1 MKFFSL
7 IITLSFFLLTLGVAR
22 AAPLQ
27 EQVEKETAKREQM
40 LAPLQEAFAMSK
52 KLVSDGQSAQ
62 GCELLE
68 KAYAALPE
76 TLRETPLA
84 LDVKKTLAK
93 LQVVL
98 AEAAAEKNHWP
109 EARRRALASLQYDPQ
124 SEVAL
129 TQLQQADEVLRR
141 GTAGGEEVNP
151 ALTTTFFD
159 RLSSVRTG
167 LEEAKAL
174 RETGQLQKAEER
186 YEDVLQAD
194 PFNQVA
200 TEGIKK
206 IYQERGLVAEKA
218 RDLSNLE
225 RRREVREAWNNIY
238 PKNSSAAGGIVVSG
252 ALTASPSYA
261 LEQKMQ
267 KTVIPQVDFSGADL
281 ETIRRALISLSRTYD
296 SDAGKGG
303 VNFVVSTDVANPQ
316 PVTLKLRQTT
326 LAEVVRY
333 IAQIAGVKAR
343 ITDIGVTFGPLV
355 EKRPELNSQNFTV
368 SPSFFKGADDKEQGV
383 TGGALRG
390 AAPAGGAGA
399 TDVLAG
405 QNEQKKLMALGV
417 QFPAGAYA
425 VYNQKTSQ
433 LKVVNNQE
441 MLDMIGQLISAAE
454 EQTLLIQ
461 VGVRLVEINQLD
473 LDSITMN
480 STLGGLP
487 ILSPVPVGLSTIT
500 GSGTTTKTNG
510 SGVGG
515 GTPAASTQRGVNA
528 QLNQIQGVGLLPNNT
543 LQSFLQQGVL
553 AGTNQTTS
561 YALNTM
567 DLGGTILNG
576 MQFRTMITA
585 VSQKNSANV
594 LANPSIIL
602 KRGQKGVIEVT
613 QEFKYVKEYSDPQSS
628 IRTINTGG
636 TGGATNSVN
645 VSANQSVPGPET
657 VIGSFPSQISDA
669 VPIGVKMGVKPDVTG
684 DNSRVLLELEPSFVD
699 FEGFINY
706 GTQINSAYTLSY
718 FNTAVTIMT
727 NTINQPVF
735 IRRDLTLPAVE
746 VSDGYTLLLGGL
758 LREDIQ
764 KIDEK
769 VPIIG
774 DIPIFGRAFQGK
786 TEQAIKKN
794 TLIFVTPRILDVSGQ
809 PLNPTAGSPTTTT
822 ASTSGPP

>member
-1 MKFFSL
+1 MNFFSL
-7 IITLSFFLLTLGVAR
+7 IITLNCFLLTLGVTR

-52 KLVSDGQSAQ
+52 RLVSDGQSAQ

-76 TLRETPLA
+76 TLRGTPLA

-124 SEVAL
+124 GEKAL

-159 RLSSVRTG
+159 RLSTVRTG

-174 RETGQLQKAEER
+174 RETGQLQQAEER

-238 PKNSSAAGGIVVSG
+238 PKNSSAAGGIVVSS

-296 SDAGKGG
+296 SDAAKGG

-368 SPSFFKGADDKEQGV
+368 SPSFFKGVDDKEQGV

-399 TDVLAG
+399 TDALAG

-461 VGVRLVEINQLD
+461 VGVR
-473 LDSITMN
+473 
-480 STLGGLP
+480 
-487 ILSPVPVGLSTIT
+487 
-500 GSGTTTKTNG
+500 
-510 SGVGG
+510 
-515 GTPAASTQRGVNA
+515 
-528 QLNQIQGVGLLPNNT
+528 
-543 LQSFLQQGVL
+543 
-553 AGTNQTTS
+553 
-561 YALNTM
+561 
-567 DLGGTILNG
+567 
-576 MQFRTMITA
+576 
-585 VSQKNSANV
+585 
-594 LANPSIIL
+594 
-602 KRGQKGVIEVT
+602 
-613 QEFKYVKEYSDPQSS
+613 
-628 IRTINTGG
+628 
-636 TGGATNSVN
+636 
-645 VSANQSVPGPET
+645 
-657 VIGSFPSQISDA
+657 
-669 VPIGVKMGVKPDVTG
+669 
-684 DNSRVLLELEPSFVD
+684 
-699 FEGFINY
+699 
-706 GTQINSAYTLSY
+706 
-718 FNTAVTIMT
+718 
-727 NTINQPVF
+727 
-735 IRRDLTLPAVE
+735 
-746 VSDGYTLLLGGL
+746 
-758 LREDIQ
+758 
-764 KIDEK
+764 
-769 VPIIG
+769 
-774 DIPIFGRAFQGK
+774 
-786 TEQAIKKN
+786 
-794 TLIFVTPRILDVSGQ
+794 
-809 PLNPTAGSPTTTT
+809 
-822 ASTSGPP
+822 

>member
-7 IITLSFFLLTLGVAR
+7 IITLNCFLLTLGVTR

-52 KLVSDGQSAQ
+52 RLVSDGQSAQ

-76 TLRETPLA
+76 TLRGTPLA

-124 SEVAL
+124 SEKAL

-167 LEEAKAL
+167 LEEAQAL

-206 IYQERGLVAEKA
+206 IYEERGLVAEKA

-238 PKNSSAAGGIVVSG
+238 PKSSSAAGGIVVSG

-296 SDAGKGG
+296 SDAVKGG
-303 VNFVVSTDVANPQ
+303 VNFVVSTDVSNPQ

-383 TGGALRG
+383 AGGTLRG
-390 AAPAGGAGA
+390 AAPAGGVGA

-473 LDSITMN
+473 LDSITAN
-480 STLGGLP
+480 STFGGNGPNL
-487 ILSPVPVGLSTIT
+487 LSAVPAGLNPASD
-500 GSGTTTKTNG
+500 GS
-510 SGVGG
+510 
-515 GTPAASTQRGVNA
+515 TPAASQQRGVNG
-528 QLNQIQGVGLLPNNT
+528 QFNQIQGVGLLPNNT
-543 LQSFLQQGVL
+543 LQSFLQNGVL

-567 DLGGTILNG
+567 DFGGTIFDSITFSTL
-576 MQFRTMITA
+576 ITA
-585 VSQKNSANV
+585 ISQKNSANV

-602 KRGQKGVIEVT
+602 KRGQKGVIEVA

-628 IRTINTGG
+628 IRTIIPPG
-636 TGGATNSVN
+636 GGALATGI
-645 VSANQSVPGPET
+645 PGPET
-657 VIGSFPSQISDA
+657 VIGSFPSQISEP

-706 GTQINSAYTLSY
+706 GTPIFSAFAAAYYSAEVL
-718 FNTAVTIMT
+718 ILT
-727 NTINQPVF
+727 NNIRQPVF
-735 IRRDLTLPAVE
+735 IRRDLALPAVE

-769 VPIIG
+769 VPILG
-774 DIPIFGRAFQGK
+774 DIPIFGRGFQGK

>member
-1 MKFFSL
+1 MKTFLLIFSL
-7 IITLSFFLLTLGVAR
+7 CLGVCESSLVR
-22 AAPLQ
+22 ASTVQ
-27 EQVEKETAKREQM
+27 EQIEAETGKREQM
-40 LAPLQEAFAMSK
+40 LQPLKEAYG
-52 KLVSDGQSAQ
+52 VSRKMVADGKNSEA
-62 GCELLE
+62 CELLE
-68 KAYAALPE
+68 KAYEALPDV
-76 TLRETPLA
+76 LRGSSLA
-84 LDVKKTLAK
+84 LEVNRTLSK
-93 LQVVL
+93 LQASL
-98 AEAAAEKNHWP
+98 AEAAAQQNHWP
-109 EARRRALASLQYDPQ
+109 EARRRALASLQHDPKN
-124 SEVAL
+124 ELAL
-129 TQLQQADEVLRR
+129 LQLQKSDEVLRR
-141 GTAGGEEVNP
+141 GASGTESVNP
-151 ALTTTFFD
+151 ALTTKFFD
-159 RLSSVRTG
+159 RLTAVRSG
-167 LEEAKAL
+167 LEEAQAL
-174 RETGQLQKAEER
+174 RETGQLAKAEER
-186 YEDVLQAD
+186 YEDVLEAD

-200 TEGIKK
+200 TEGIQK
-206 IYQERGLVAEKA
+206 IYEERALVAEKA

-238 PKNSSAAGGIVVSG
+238 PKSGTIVGGIEITG
-252 ALTASPSYA
+252 AMTASPAYA
-261 LEQKMQ
+261 LEKKLQ

-296 SDAGKGG
+296 PEAAKGG
-303 VNFVVSTDVANPQ
+303 VNFVVSTDVVNPQ
-316 PVTLKLRQTT
+316 PVTLRLRQTS

-333 IAQIAGVKAR
+333 ISQIAGVKAR

-355 EKRPELNSQNFTV
+355 EKSPELNSQNFTV
-368 SPSFFKGADDKEQGV
+368 SPSFFKGADGKDDAGTAEP
-383 TGGALRG
+383 RG
-390 AAPAGGAGA
+390 AAGGSVA
-399 TDVLAG
+399 TGSDG
-405 QNEQKKLMALGV
+405 GGKNEQKKLEDLGV
-417 QFPAGAYA
+417 VFPTGAYA

-441 MLDMIGQLISAAE
+441 MLDLIGQLISAAE

-461 VGVRLVEINQLD
+461 VGVRLVEINQSD
-473 LDSITMN
+473 LDTITVN
-480 STLGGLP
+480 STLGGSGINL
-487 ILSPVPVGLSTIT
+487 LSPVPAGLNST
-500 GSGTTTKTNG
+500 SGG
-510 SGVGG
+510 D
-515 GTPAASTQRGVNA
+515 TPAASTQRGVNA

-543 LQSFLQQGVL
+543 LQSFLQTGVL
-553 AGTNQTTS
+553 AGTNQTSS

-567 DLGGTILNG
+567 ELGGTILNG
-576 MQFRTMITA
+576 MQLRTLIQA

-628 IRTINTGG
+628 IRTINSTS
-636 TGGATNSVN
+636 TNQAT
-645 VSANQSVPGPET
+645 ANNNLQGVPGPET
-657 VIGSFPSQISDA
+657 VIGSFPSQISDP

-706 GTQINSAYTLSY
+706 GTPINSAYTLAY
-718 FNTAVTIMT
+718 YNQTVTIMT
-727 NTINQPVF
+727 NNVQQPVF

-774 DIPIFGRAFQGK
+774 DIPVFGRAFQGK

-809 PLNPTAGSPTTTT
+809 PLNPTAGSPTT
-822 ASTSGPP
+822 ASASGPP

>member
-1 MKFFSL
+1 MKTLLVILLLCLEVSG
-7 IITLSFFLLTLGVAR
+7 ITVLR
-22 AAPLQ
+22 ANTLQ
-27 EQVEKETAKREQM
+27 EQIEIETGKREQM
-40 LAPLQEAFAMSK
+40 LQPLKEAYG
-52 KLVSDGQSAQ
+52 VSRKMVADGKTSEA
-62 GCELLE
+62 CELLE
-68 KAYAALPE
+68 KAYESLPE
-76 TLRETPLA
+76 VLRGASLA
-84 LDVKKTLAK
+84 LEVNRTLSK
-93 LQVVL
+93 LQASL
-98 AEAAAEKNHWP
+98 AEAAAQKNHWP
-109 EARRRALASLQYDPQ
+109 EARRRALVSLQHDPKN
-124 SEVAL
+124 ELAIL
-129 TQLQQADEVLRR
+129 QLQKSDEVLRR
-141 GTAGGEEVNP
+141 GASGTESVNP
-151 ALTTTFFD
+151 ALTTKFFD
-159 RLSSVRTG
+159 RLTAVRSG
-167 LEEAKAL
+167 LEEAQAL
-174 RETGQLQKAEER
+174 RETGQLAKAEQR
-186 YEDVLQAD
+186 YEDVLEVD

-200 TEGIKK
+200 TEGIQK
-206 IYQERGLVAEKA
+206 IYEERALVADKA

-238 PKNSSAAGGIVVSG
+238 PKSGMAAGGTEITG
-252 ALTASPSYA
+252 AMTASPAYA
-261 LEQKMQ
+261 LEKKLQ

-296 SDAGKGG
+296 PETAKGG
-303 VNFVVSTDVANPQ
+303 VNFVVSTDVTNPQ
-316 PVTLKLRQTT
+316 PVTLRLRQTS

-333 IAQIAGVKAR
+333 ISQIAGVKAR

-368 SPSFFKGADDKEQGV
+368 SPSFFKGADGKADAG
-383 TGGALRG
+383 TDAPRGAGGGAV
-390 AAPAGGAGA
+390 GAGA
-399 TDVLAG
+399 DSAG
-405 QNEQKKLMALGV
+405 KNEQKKLEDLGV
-417 QFPAGAYA
+417 VFPTGAYA

-441 MLDMIGQLISAAE
+441 MLDLIGQLISAAE

-461 VGVRLVEINQLD
+461 VGVRLVEVNQLD
-473 LDSITMN
+473 LDSITVN
-480 STLGGLP
+480 STLGGSGVNL
-487 ILSPVPVGLSTIT
+487 LSPVPAGLNQN
-500 GSGTTTKTNG
+500 SGG
-510 SGVGG
+510 A
-515 GTPAASTQRGVNA
+515 TPSASTQQGVNA

-543 LQSFLQQGVL
+543 LQSFLQSGVL
-553 AGTNQTTS
+553 AGTNQTSS
-561 YALNTM
+561 YSLNTM

-576 MQFRTMITA
+576 MQFRALITA
-585 VSQKNSANV
+585 VSQKNSANI

-613 QEFKYVKEYSDPQSS
+613 QEFKYVKEFSDPQSS
-628 IRTINTGG
+628 IRTIQASSTNTTAGVIG
-636 TGGATNSVN
+636 IIA
-645 VSANQSVPGPET
+645 VPGPET

-684 DNSRVLLELEPSFVD
+684 DNTRVLLELEPSFVD

-718 FNTAVTIMT
+718 YNTAVTIMT
-727 NTINQPVF
+727 NNINQPVF

-809 PLNPTAGSPTTTT
+809 PLNPTAGSPTT
-822 ASTSGPP
+822 ASASGTP

>member
-1 MKFFSL
+1 MKTFLLIFSL
-7 IITLSFFLLTLGVAR
+7 CLGASVSSVVR
-22 AAPLQ
+22 ASTVQ
-27 EQVEKETAKREQM
+27 EQIEAETGKREQM
-40 LAPLQEAFAMSK
+40 LQPLKAAYGVSRKMVADGKNSEA
-52 KLVSDGQSAQ
+52 
-62 GCELLE
+62 CELLE
-68 KAYAALPE
+68 KAYEALPE
-76 TLRETPLA
+76 VLRGSSLA
-84 LDVKKTLAK
+84 LEVNRTLSK
-93 LQVVL
+93 LQASL
-98 AEAAAEKNHWP
+98 AEAAAQQNHWP
-109 EARRRALASLQYDPQ
+109 EARRRALASLQHDPKN
-124 SEVAL
+124 ELAL
-129 TQLQQADEVLRR
+129 LQLKKSDEVLRR
-141 GTAGGEEVNP
+141 GVSGTESVNP
-151 ALTTTFFD
+151 ALTTKFFD
-159 RLSSVRTG
+159 RLTAVRSG
-167 LEEAKAL
+167 LEEAQAY
-174 RETGQLQKAEER
+174 RETGQLAKAEER
-186 YEDVLQAD
+186 YEDVLEAD

-200 TEGIKK
+200 TQGIQK
-206 IYQERGLVAEKA
+206 IYEERALVAEKA

-238 PKNSSAAGGIVVSG
+238 PKSGTTVGGIEITG
-252 ALTASPSYA
+252 AMTASPAYA
-261 LEQKMQ
+261 LEKKLQ

-296 SDAGKGG
+296 PEAAKGG

-316 PVTLKLRQTT
+316 PVTLRLRQTS

-333 IAQIAGVKAR
+333 ISQIAGVKAR

-355 EKRPELNSQNFTV
+355 EKSPELNSQNFTV
-368 SPSFFKGADDKEQGV
+368 SPSFFKGANGKEDVG
-383 TGGALRG
+383 TAEPRG
-390 AAPAGGAGA
+390 AAGGSAAAGSDGG
-399 TDVLAG
+399 G
-405 QNEQKKLMALGV
+405 KNEQKKLEDLGV
-417 QFPAGAYA
+417 VFPTGAYA

-441 MLDMIGQLISAAE
+441 MLDLIGQLISAAE

-461 VGVRLVEINQLD
+461 VGVRLVEINQSD
-473 LDSITMN
+473 LDTITVN
-480 STLGGLP
+480 STLGGSGINL
-487 ILSPVPVGLSTIT
+487 LSPVPAGLNSTSG
-500 GSGTTTKTNG
+500 GS
-510 SGVGG
+510 
-515 GTPAASTQRGVNA
+515 TPSASTQRGVNA

-543 LQSFLQQGVL
+543 LQSFLQSGVL
-553 AGTNQTTS
+553 AGTNQTSS

-567 DLGGTILNG
+567 ELGGTILNG
-576 MQFRTMITA
+576 MQLRTLIQA

-602 KRGQKGVIEVT
+602 KRGQKGVIEVV

-628 IRTINTGG
+628 IRTINSTS
-636 TGGATNSVN
+636 TNQAT
-645 VSANQSVPGPET
+645 ANNNLQGVPGPET
-657 VIGSFPSQISDA
+657 VIGSFPSQISDP

-706 GTQINSAYTLSY
+706 GTIINSAYTLAY
-718 FNTAVTIMT
+718 YNQAVTIMT
-727 NTINQPVF
+727 NNIQQPVF

-809 PLNPTAGSPTTTT
+809 PLNPTAGSPTT
-822 ASTSGPP
+822 ASASGTP

>member
-1 MKFFSL
+1 MKTFLLIFSL
-7 IITLSFFLLTLGVAR
+7 CLGASVSSLVR
-22 AAPLQ
+22 ASTVQ
-27 EQVEKETAKREQM
+27 EQIEAETGKREQM
-40 LAPLQEAFAMSK
+40 LQPLKEAYGASRKM
-52 KLVSDGQSAQ
+52 VADGKSSEA
-62 GCELLE
+62 CELLE
-68 KAYAALPE
+68 KAYEALPE
-76 TLRETPLA
+76 VLRGSSLA
-84 LDVKKTLAK
+84 LEVNRTLSK
-93 LQVVL
+93 LQSSL
-98 AEAAAEKNHWP
+98 AEAAAQQNHWP
-109 EARRRALASLQYDPQ
+109 EARRRALASLQHDPKN
-124 SEVAL
+124 ELA
-129 TQLQQADEVLRR
+129 LQQLKKSDEVLRR
-141 GTAGGEEVNP
+141 GASSTESVNP
-151 ALTTTFFD
+151 ALTTKFFD
-159 RLSSVRTG
+159 RLTAVRSG
-167 LEEAKAL
+167 LEEAQAL
-174 RETGQLQKAEER
+174 RETGQLAKAEER
-186 YEDVLQAD
+186 YEDVLEAD

-200 TEGIKK
+200 TQGIQK
-206 IYQERGLVAEKA
+206 IYEERALVADKA

-238 PKNSSAAGGIVVSG
+238 PKSGTTVGGIEITG
-252 ALTASPSYA
+252 AMTASPAYA
-261 LEQKMQ
+261 LEKKLQ

-296 SDAGKGG
+296 PEAAKGG

-316 PVTLKLRQTT
+316 PVTLRLRQTS

-333 IAQIAGVKAR
+333 ISQIAGVKAR

-355 EKRPELNSQNFTV
+355 EKSPELNSQNFTV
-368 SPSFFKGADDKEQGV
+368 SPSFFKGADGKEDAG
-383 TGGALRG
+383 TAEPRG
-390 AAPAGGAGA
+390 AAGGSVAAGSDGG
-399 TDVLAG
+399 G
-405 QNEQKKLMALGV
+405 KNEQKKLEDLGV
-417 QFPAGAYA
+417 VFPTGAYA

-441 MLDMIGQLISAAE
+441 MLDLIGQLISAAE

-461 VGVRLVEINQLD
+461 VGVRLVEINQSD
-473 LDSITMN
+473 LDTITVN
-480 STLGGLP
+480 STLGGSGINL
-487 ILSPVPVGLSTIT
+487 LSPVPAGFDST
-500 GSGTTTKTNG
+500 SGG
-510 SGVGG
+510 A
-515 GTPAASTQRGVNA
+515 TPSASTQRGVNA

-543 LQSFLQQGVL
+543 LQSFLQSGVL
-553 AGTNQTTS
+553 AGTNQTSS

-576 MQFRTMITA
+576 MQLRTLIQA

-628 IRTINTGG
+628 IRTINSTS
-636 TGGATNSVN
+636 TNQAT
-645 VSANQSVPGPET
+645 ANNNLQGVPGPET
-657 VIGSFPSQISDA
+657 VIGSFPSQISDP

-706 GTQINSAYTLSY
+706 GTLINSAYTLAY
-718 FNTAVTIMT
+718 YNQAVTIMT
-727 NTINQPVF
+727 NNIQQPVF

-809 PLNPTAGSPTTTT
+809 PLNPTAGSPTT
-822 ASTSGPP
+822 ASASGTP

>member
-1 MKFFSL
+1 MKKL
-7 IITLSFFLLTLGVAR
+7 PFLLFFGCMGW
-22 AAPLQ
+22 APLMATSLQ

-40 LAPLQEAFAMSK
+40 LQPLQAAFTASK
-52 KLVSDGQSAQ
+52 KMVADGQSAQ
-62 GCELLE
+62 GCEALE
-68 KAYAALPE
+68 KAYQALPE
-76 TLRETPLA
+76 SLRDTALA
-84 LDVKKTLAK
+84 IDVQRTLAK
-93 LQVVL
+93 LQVAL
-98 AEAAAEKNHWP
+98 AEAAAQKNHWP
-109 EARRRALASLQYDPQ
+109 EARRRALSALQYDPK
-124 SEVAL
+124 SEKAL
-129 TQLQQADEVLRR
+129 AQLQQSDEVLRR
-141 GTAGGEEVNP
+141 GTVGDQDVNP

-159 RLSSVRTG
+159 RLNIVRSG
-167 LEEAKAL
+167 LEEAQAL
-174 RETGQLQKAEER
+174 RETGQLEKAEKR
-186 YEDVLQAD
+186 YEDVLDAD
-194 PFNQVA
+194 PFNQTA

-206 IYQERGLVAEKA
+206 IYEERALVAEKA

-238 PKNSSAAGGIVVSG
+238 PKNNQSTGGIEIAG
-252 ALTASPSYA
+252 ALTASPSYQ

-267 KTVIPQVDFSGADL
+267 KTLIPQVDFTEADL

-296 SDAGKGG
+296 TEAGKGG

-316 PVTLKLRQTT
+316 PVTLRLRQTT

-355 EKRPELNSQNFTV
+355 EKRPELNSQTFTV
-368 SPSFFKGADDKEQGV
+368 SPSFFKGGGDKDDAGA
-383 TGGALRG
+383 GGALRG
-390 AAPAGGAGA
+390 ATPAGGGAGA
-399 TDVLAG
+399 STATG
-405 QNEQKKLMALGV
+405 QSEQKKLADLGV

-461 VGVRLVEINQLD
+461 VGIRLVEINQSD
-473 LDSITMN
+473 LDSVTVN
-480 STLGGLP
+480 STLGGSGVNL
-487 ILSPVPVGLSTIT
+487 LSPVPAGLL
-500 GSGTTTKTNG
+500 TNG
-510 SGVGG
+510 GG
-515 GTPAASTQRGVNA
+515 ATPSASQQRGVNA

-543 LQSFLQQGVL
+543 LQSFLQSGVL

-561 YALNTM
+561 YSLNTM

-576 MQFRTMITA
+576 MQFRTLITA

-602 KRGQKGVIEVT
+602 KRGQKGVIDVS
-613 QEFKYVKEYSDPQSS
+613 QEFRYVKEYSDPQSS
-628 IRTINTGG
+628 IRTLVPAGGGVVNTGI
-636 TGGATNSVN
+636 
-645 VSANQSVPGPET
+645 PGPET
-657 VIGSFPSQISDA
+657 VIGSFPSQISDP

-684 DNSRVLLELEPSFVD
+684 DNTRVLLELEPSFVD

-706 GTQINSAYTLSY
+706 GTQIFSAFAASTYGEQVL
-718 FNTAVTIMT
+718 ILT
-727 NTINQPVF
+727 NNINQPVF
-735 IRRDLTLPAVE
+735 IRRDLALPAVE

>member
-1 MKFFSL
+1 MKTFLLIFSL
-7 IITLSFFLLTLGVAR
+7 CLGASVSSVVR
-22 AAPLQ
+22 ASTVQ
-27 EQVEKETAKREQM
+27 EQIEAETGKREQM
-40 LAPLQEAFAMSK
+40 LQPLKEAYG
-52 KLVSDGQSAQ
+52 VSRKMVADGKNSEA
-62 GCELLE
+62 CELLE
-68 KAYAALPE
+68 KAYEALPE
-76 TLRETPLA
+76 VLRGSSLA
-84 LDVKKTLAK
+84 LEVNRTLSK
-93 LQVVL
+93 LQASL
-98 AEAAAEKNHWP
+98 AEAAAQQNHWP
-109 EARRRALASLQYDPQ
+109 EARRRALASLQHDPKN
-124 SEVAL
+124 ELAL
-129 TQLQQADEVLRR
+129 LQLKKSDEVLRR
-141 GTAGGEEVNP
+141 GVSGTESVNP
-151 ALTTTFFD
+151 ALTTKFFD
-159 RLSSVRTG
+159 RLTAVRSG
-167 LEEAKAL
+167 LEEAQAY
-174 RETGQLQKAEER
+174 RETGQLAKAEER
-186 YEDVLQAD
+186 YEDVLEAD

-200 TEGIKK
+200 TQGIQK
-206 IYQERGLVAEKA
+206 IYEERALVAEKA

-238 PKNSSAAGGIVVSG
+238 PKSGTTVGGIEITG
-252 ALTASPSYA
+252 AMTASPAYA
-261 LEQKMQ
+261 LEKKLQ

-296 SDAGKGG
+296 PEAAKGG

-316 PVTLKLRQTT
+316 PVTLRLRQTS

-333 IAQIAGVKAR
+333 ISQIAGVKAR

-355 EKRPELNSQNFTV
+355 EKSPELNSQNFTV
-368 SPSFFKGADDKEQGV
+368 SPSFFKGADGKEDVG
-383 TGGALRG
+383 TAEPRG
-390 AAPAGGAGA
+390 AAGSSAAAGSDGG
-399 TDVLAG
+399 G
-405 QNEQKKLMALGV
+405 KNEQKKLEDLGV
-417 QFPAGAYA
+417 VFPTGAYA

-441 MLDMIGQLISAAE
+441 MLDLIGQLISAAE

-473 LDSITMN
+473 LDSITVN
-480 STLGGLP
+480 STLGGSGINL
-487 ILSPVPVGLSTIT
+487 LSPVPVGLIT
-500 GSGTTTKTNG
+500 N
-510 SGVGG
+510 GG
-515 GTPAASTQRGVNA
+515 GTTPSASTQRGVNA

-543 LQSFLQQGVL
+543 LQSFLQSGVL
-553 AGTNQTTS
+553 AGTNQQSS

-576 MQFRTMITA
+576 MQFRTLITA

-602 KRGQKGVIEVT
+602 KRGQKGVVEVT

-628 IRTINTGG
+628 IRTIQSTS
-636 TGGATNSVN
+636 TNAN
-645 VSANQSVPGPET
+645 VISLVDVPGPET
-657 VIGSFPSQISDA
+657 VIGSFPSQISDP

-718 FNTAVTIMT
+718 YNTSVTILT
-727 NTINQPVF
+727 NIIQQPVF

-809 PLNPTAGSPTTTT
+809 PLNPTAGSPTT
-822 ASTSGPP
+822 ASASGSP

>member
-1 MKFFSL
+1 MKTFLLIFSL
-7 IITLSFFLLTLGVAR
+7 CLGASGSSLVR
-22 AAPLQ
+22 ASTVQ
-27 EQVEKETAKREQM
+27 EQIEAETEKREQM
-40 LAPLQEAFAMSK
+40 LQPLKEAYG
-52 KLVSDGQSAQ
+52 VSRKMVADGKNSE

-68 KAYAALPE
+68 KAYEALPE
-76 TLRETPLA
+76 VLRGSSLA
-84 LDVKKTLAK
+84 LEVNRTLSK
-93 LQVVL
+93 LQASL
-98 AEAAAEKNHWP
+98 AEAAAQQNHWP
-109 EARRRALASLQYDPQ
+109 EARRRALASLQHDPKN
-124 SEVAL
+124 ELAL
-129 TQLQQADEVLRR
+129 LQLQKSDEVLRR
-141 GTAGGEEVNP
+141 GASGTESVNP
-151 ALTTTFFD
+151 ALTTKFFD
-159 RLSSVRTG
+159 RLTAVRSG
-167 LEEAKAL
+167 LEEAQAL
-174 RETGQLQKAEER
+174 RETGQLAKAEER
-186 YEDVLQAD
+186 YEDVLEAD

-200 TEGIKK
+200 TQGIQK
-206 IYQERGLVAEKA
+206 IYEERALVAEKA

-238 PKNSSAAGGIVVSG
+238 PKSGTTVGGIEITG
-252 ALTASPSYA
+252 AMTASPAYA
-261 LEQKMQ
+261 LEKKLQ

-296 SDAGKGG
+296 PEAAKGG

-316 PVTLKLRQTT
+316 PVTLRLRQTS

-333 IAQIAGVKAR
+333 ISQIAGVKAR

-355 EKRPELNSQNFTV
+355 EKSPELNSQNFTV
-368 SPSFFKGADDKEQGV
+368 SPSFFKGADGKEDVG
-383 TGGALRG
+383 TAELRG
-390 AAPAGGAGA
+390 AAGGSAAAGSDGG
-399 TDVLAG
+399 G
-405 QNEQKKLMALGV
+405 KNEQKKLEDLGV
-417 QFPAGAYA
+417 VFPTGAYA

-441 MLDMIGQLISAAE
+441 MLDLIGQLISAAE

-473 LDSITMN
+473 LDSITVN
-480 STLGGLP
+480 STLGGSGINL
-487 ILSPVPVGLSTIT
+487 LSPVPAGLL
-500 GSGTTTKTNG
+500 TNG
-510 SGVGG
+510 GG
-515 GTPAASTQRGVNA
+515 ATPSASTQRGVNA

-543 LQSFLQQGVL
+543 LQSFLQSGVL
-553 AGTNQTTS
+553 AGTNQTSS
-561 YALNTM
+561 YSLNTM

-576 MQFRTMITA
+576 MQFRTLITA

-602 KRGQKGVIEVT
+602 KRGQKGVIEVA
-613 QEFKYVKEYSDPQSS
+613 QEFKYVKEYSAPQSS
-628 IRTINTGG
+628 IRTVIPEGGGAINTGI
-636 TGGATNSVN
+636 
-645 VSANQSVPGPET
+645 PGPET
-657 VIGSFPSQISDA
+657 VIGSFPSEISDP

-684 DNSRVLLELEPSFVD
+684 DNSRVLLELEPSFID

-706 GTQINSAYTLSY
+706 GTPIYSAFAASTYGVQTL
-718 FNTAVTIMT
+718 ILT
-727 NTINQPVF
+727 NNINQPVF

-809 PLNPTAGSPTTTT
+809 PLNPTAGSPTT
-822 ASTSGPP
+822 ASASGTP

>member
-1 MKFFSL
+1 
-7 IITLSFFLLTLGVAR
+7 V
-22 AAPLQ
+22 
-27 EQVEKETAKREQM
+27 
-40 LAPLQEAFAMSK
+40 
-52 KLVSDGQSAQ
+52 
-62 GCELLE
+62 
-68 KAYAALPE
+68 
-76 TLRETPLA
+76 
-84 LDVKKTLAK
+84 LAK
-93 LQVVL
+93 
-98 AEAAAEKNHWP
+98 AAAEKNHWP

-124 SEVAL
+124 NELAL
-129 TQLQQADEVLRR
+129 AQLQQADEVLRR

-167 LEEAKAL
+167 LEEAQAL

-390 AAPAGGAGA
+390 AATAGGAGA

-473 LDSITMN
+473 MDSITVN
-480 STLGGLP
+480 STFGGNGPNL
-487 ILSPVPVGLSTIT
+487 LSAVPAGLNPASD
-500 GSGTTTKTNG
+500 GS
-510 SGVGG
+510 
-515 GTPAASTQRGVNA
+515 TPAASQQRGVNG

-543 LQSFLQQGVL
+543 LQSFLKQGVL

-567 DLGGTILNG
+567 DFGGTIFDSITFSTL
-576 MQFRTMITA
+576 ITA
-585 VSQKNSANV
+585 ISQKNSANV

-628 IRTINTGG
+628 IRTVIPAG
-636 TGGATNSVN
+636 GGAVNSGI
-645 VSANQSVPGPET
+645 PGPET
-657 VIGSFPSQISDA
+657 VIASFPSQISDP

-684 DNSRVLLELEPSFVD
+684 DNSRVLLELEPSFID

-706 GTQINSAYTLSY
+706 GTQIFSAFAASTYGEQIL
-718 FNTAVTIMT
+718 ILT
-727 NTINQPVF
+727 NNINQPVF

-769 VPIIG
+769 VPILG
-774 DIPIFGRAFQGK
+774 DIPIFGRGFQGK
-786 TEQAIKKN
+786 TEQSIKKN

-809 PLNPTAGSPTTTT
+809 PLNPTAGSPTT
-822 ASTSGPP
+822 ASASGPP

>member
-7 IITLSFFLLTLGVAR
+7 IITLSFFLLTLGVTR

-52 KLVSDGQSAQ
+52 RLVSDGQSAQ

-93 LQVVL
+93 LQAVL

-124 SEVAL
+124 NEKAIA
-129 TQLQQADEVLRR
+129 QLNHADEVLRR
-141 GTAGGEEVNP
+141 GTVGGEEVNP
-151 ALTTTFFD
+151 ALTTKFFD
-159 RLSSVRTG
+159 RLNVVRSG
-167 LEEAKAL
+167 LEEAQAL

-238 PKNSSAAGGIVVSG
+238 PKSSSVAGGIEVTG
-252 ALTASPSYA
+252 ALTASPSYV

-303 VNFVVSTDVANPQ
+303 VNFVVSTDVTNPQ

-368 SPSFFKGADDKEQGV
+368 SPSFFKGGEDKEQGV

-390 AAPAGGAGA
+390 AASAGA
-399 TDVLAG
+399 VGGTDAPAG

-417 QFPAGAYA
+417 QFPLGAYA

-473 LDSITMN
+473 LDSITVN
-480 STLGGLP
+480 STLGGSGINL
-487 ILSPVPVGLSTIT
+487 LSPVPVGLDST
-500 GSGTTTKTNG
+500 SNG
-510 SGVGG
+510 N
-515 GTPAASTQRGVNA
+515 TPAASQQRGVNA

-561 YALNTM
+561 YSLNTM

-576 MQFRTMITA
+576 MQFRTLITA

-628 IRTINTGG
+628 IRTIQPAGG
-636 TGGATNSVN
+636 IGGN
-645 VSANQSVPGPET
+645 NQSVPGPET

-706 GTQINSAYTLSY
+706 GTQINSAYTLTY
-718 FNTAVTIMT
+718 FNQVVTIIT
-727 NTINQPVF
+727 NNIQQPVF

-746 VSDGYTLLLGGL
+746 VTDGYTLLLGGL

-809 PLNPTAGSPTTTT
+809 PLNPTAGSPTT
-822 ASTSGPP
+822 ASASGPP

>member
-7 IITLSFFLLTLGVAR
+7 IITVCSFLLTPGAIR

-27 EQVEKETAKREQM
+27 EQVEKEAAKREQM

-52 KLVSDGQSAQ
+52 RLVSDGQSSQ
-62 GCELLE
+62 GCDRLE

-76 TLRETPLA
+76 TLRGTPLA

-93 LQVVL
+93 LQAIL

-124 SEVAL
+124 SEKAL

-159 RLSSVRTG
+159 RLNSVRAG
-167 LEEAKAL
+167 LEEAQAL

-186 YEDVLQAD
+186 YEDVLQVD

-206 IYQERGLVAEKA
+206 IYQERGLVAERA

-399 TDVLAG
+399 SDVLAG

-473 LDSITMN
+473 LDSITVN
-480 STLGGLP
+480 STLGGSGINL
-487 ILSPVPVGLSTIT
+487 LSPIPVGLSTA
-500 GSGTTTKTNG
+500 GTNNTVNG
-510 SGVGG
+510 SGLGPN
-515 GTPAASTQRGVNA
+515 TPTASTQRGVNA

-543 LQSFLQQGVL
+543 LQSFLRQGQL
-553 AGTNQTTS
+553 AGTNLPSS

-585 VSQKNSANV
+585 VSQKTSANV
-594 LANPSIIL
+594 LANPSITL

-628 IRTINTGG
+628 IRTIIPPG
-636 TGGATNSVN
+636 GGAVN
-645 VSANQSVPGPET
+645 AGIPGPET
-657 VIGSFPSQISDA
+657 VIGSFPSQISDS

-706 GTQINSAYTLSY
+706 GTIINSAFAASTYGTQTL
-718 FNTAVTIMT
+718 ILT
-727 NTINQPVF
+727 NNINQPVF

-809 PLNPTAGSPTTTT
+809 PLNPTAGSPTT
-822 ASTSGPP
+822 ASASGPP

>member
-1 MKFFSL
+1 MKIFLLIFSL
-7 IITLSFFLLTLGVAR
+7 CLGFSRISVVCAS
-22 AAPLQ
+22 ALQ
-27 EQVEKETAKREQM
+27 EQIEAETGKREQM
-40 LAPLQEAFAMSK
+40 LQPLKEAYG
-52 KLVSDGQSAQ
+52 VSRKMVADGKSSEA
-62 GCELLE
+62 CELLE
-68 KAYAALPE
+68 KAYGALPE
-76 TLRETPLA
+76 VLRGAPLA
-84 LDVKKTLAK
+84 VEVNKTLSK
-93 LQVVL
+93 LQSSL
-98 AEAAAEKNHWP
+98 AEAAAQQNHWP
-109 EARRRALASLQYDPQ
+109 ETRRRALASLQHDPKNE
-124 SEVAL
+124 SAL
-129 TQLQQADEVLRR
+129 LQLQKSNEILRR
-141 GTAGGEEVNP
+141 GVSGTESVNP
-151 ALTTTFFD
+151 ALTTKFFD
-159 RLSSVRTG
+159 RLTAVRNG
-167 LEEAKAL
+167 LEEAQAL
-174 RETGQLQKAEER
+174 RETGQLAKAEER
-186 YEDVLQAD
+186 YEDVLEAD

-200 TEGIKK
+200 TEGIQK
-206 IYQERGLVAEKA
+206 IYEERALAAEKA

-225 RRREVREAWNNIY
+225 RKREVREAWNNIY
-238 PKNSSAAGGIVVSG
+238 PKSGATAGGIEITG
-252 ALTASPSYA
+252 AMTASPAYV
-261 LEQKMQ
+261 LEKKLQ

-296 SDAGKGG
+296 PETAKGG
-303 VNFVVSTDVANPQ
+303 VNFVVSTDVTNPQ
-316 PVTLKLRQTT
+316 PVTLRLRQTS

-333 IAQIAGVKAR
+333 ISQIAGVKAR

-368 SPSFFKGADDKEQGV
+368 SPSFFKGADGKEDAG
-383 TGGALRG
+383 TDAPRG
-390 AAPAGGAGA
+390 AGGGTVTTGSDSAGKS
-399 TDVLAG
+399 
-405 QNEQKKLMALGV
+405 EQKKLQDLGV
-417 QFPAGAYA
+417 VFPPGAYA

-473 LDSITMN
+473 LDSITVN
-480 STLGGLP
+480 STLGGSGINL
-487 ILSPVPVGLSTIT
+487 LSPVPVGLIT
-500 GSGTTTKTNG
+500 N
-510 SGVGG
+510 GG
-515 GTPAASTQRGVNA
+515 GTTPSASTQRGVNA

-543 LQSFLQQGVL
+543 LQSFLQSGVL
-553 AGTNQTTS
+553 AGTNQQSS

-576 MQFRTMITA
+576 MQFRTLITA

-628 IRTINTGG
+628 IRTIQSTS
-636 TGGATNSVN
+636 TNAN
-645 VSANQSVPGPET
+645 VISLVDVPGPET
-657 VIGSFPSQISDA
+657 VIGSFPSQISDP

-718 FNTAVTIMT
+718 YNTAVTILT
-727 NTINQPVF
+727 NNIQQPVF

-769 VPIIG
+769 VPLIG

-809 PLNPTAGSPTTTT
+809 PLNPTAGSPATTT

>member
-1 MKFFSL
+1 MK
-7 IITLSFFLLTLGVAR
+7 IFLLILSLCLGFSRISVVCAGT
-22 AAPLQ
+22 LQ
-27 EQVEKETAKREQM
+27 EQIEAETGKREQM
-40 LAPLQEAFAMSK
+40 LQPLKEAYG
-52 KLVSDGQSAQ
+52 VSRKMVADGKSSEA
-62 GCELLE
+62 CELLE
-68 KAYAALPE
+68 KAYEALPE
-76 TLRETPLA
+76 VLRGAPLA
-84 LDVKKTLAK
+84 MEVNKTLSK
-93 LQVVL
+93 LQASL
-98 AEAAAEKNHWP
+98 AEAAAQQNHWP
-109 EARRRALASLQYDPQ
+109 ETRRRALASLQHDPKNE
-124 SEVAL
+124 SAL
-129 TQLQQADEVLRR
+129 LQLQKSDEVLRR
-141 GTAGGEEVNP
+141 GVSGTESVNP
-151 ALTTTFFD
+151 ALTTKFFD
-159 RLSSVRTG
+159 RLTAVRNG
-167 LEEAKAL
+167 LEEAQAL
-174 RETGQLQKAEER
+174 RETGQLAKAEER
-186 YEDVLQAD
+186 YEDVLEAD

-200 TEGIKK
+200 TEGIQK
-206 IYQERGLVAEKA
+206 IYEERALVAEKA

-238 PKNSSAAGGIVVSG
+238 PKSGATVGGIEITG
-252 ALTASPSYA
+252 AMTASPAYV
-261 LEQKMQ
+261 LEKKLQ

-296 SDAGKGG
+296 PETAKGG

-316 PVTLKLRQTT
+316 PVTLRLRQTS

-333 IAQIAGVKAR
+333 ISQIAGVKAR

-368 SPSFFKGADDKEQGV
+368 SPSFFKGADGKEDAG
-383 TGGALRG
+383 TDAPRG
-390 AAPAGGAGA
+390 AGGGTVTTGSDSAGKS
-399 TDVLAG
+399 
-405 QNEQKKLMALGV
+405 EQKKLEDLGV
-417 QFPAGAYA
+417 VFPPGAYA

-441 MLDMIGQLISAAE
+441 MLDMIGQLITAAE

-473 LDSITMN
+473 LDSITVN
-480 STLGGLP
+480 STLGGSGINL
-487 ILSPVPVGLSTIT
+487 LSPVPVGLT
-500 GSGTTTKTNG
+500 TNG
-510 SGVGG
+510 GG
-515 GTPAASTQRGVNA
+515 ATPSASTQRGVNA

-543 LQSFLQQGVL
+543 LQSFLQSGVL
-553 AGTNQTTS
+553 AGTNQQSS

-576 MQFRTMITA
+576 MQFRTLITA

-628 IRTINTGG
+628 IRTIQSVS
-636 TGGATNSVN
+636 TNAN
-645 VSANQSVPGPET
+645 VISLVDVPGPET
-657 VIGSFPSQISDA
+657 VIGSFPSQISDP

-706 GTQINSAYTLSY
+706 GTQINSSYTLSY
-718 FNTAVTIMT
+718 YNTAVTILT
-727 NTINQPVF
+727 NTIQQPVF

-769 VPIIG
+769 VPLIG

-794 TLIFVTPRILDVSGQ
+794 TLIFVTPRILD
-809 PLNPTAGSPTTTT
+809 TTT

>member
-1 MKFFSL
+1 MKTFLLIFSL
-7 IITLSFFLLTLGVAR
+7 CLGASGSSLVR
-22 AAPLQ
+22 ASTVQ
-27 EQVEKETAKREQM
+27 EQIEAETEKREQM
-40 LAPLQEAFAMSK
+40 LQPLKEAYG
-52 KLVSDGQSAQ
+52 VSRKMVADGKNSEA
-62 GCELLE
+62 CELLE
-68 KAYAALPE
+68 KAYEALPE
-76 TLRETPLA
+76 VLRGSSLA
-84 LDVKKTLAK
+84 LDANRTLSK
-93 LQVVL
+93 LQASL
-98 AEAAAEKNHWP
+98 AEAAAQQNHWP
-109 EARRRALASLQYDPQ
+109 EARRRALASLQHDPKN
-124 SEVAL
+124 ELAL
-129 TQLQQADEVLRR
+129 LQLQKSDEVLRR
-141 GTAGGEEVNP
+141 GASGTESVNP
-151 ALTTTFFD
+151 ALTTKFFD
-159 RLSSVRTG
+159 RLTAVRSG
-167 LEEAKAL
+167 LEEAQAL
-174 RETGQLQKAEER
+174 RETGQLAKAEER
-186 YEDVLQAD
+186 YEDVLEAD

-200 TEGIKK
+200 TQGIQK
-206 IYQERGLVAEKA
+206 IYEERALVAEKA

-238 PKNSSAAGGIVVSG
+238 PKSGTTVGGIEITG
-252 ALTASPSYA
+252 AMTASPAYA
-261 LEQKMQ
+261 LEKKLQ

-296 SDAGKGG
+296 PEAAKGG

-316 PVTLKLRQTT
+316 PVTLRLRQTS

-333 IAQIAGVKAR
+333 ISQIAGVKAR

-355 EKRPELNSQNFTV
+355 EKSPELNSQNFTV
-368 SPSFFKGADDKEQGV
+368 SPSFFKGADGKEDVG
-383 TGGALRG
+383 TAEPRG
-390 AAPAGGAGA
+390 AAGGSAAAGSDGG
-399 TDVLAG
+399 G
-405 QNEQKKLMALGV
+405 KNEQKKLEDLGV
-417 QFPAGAYA
+417 VFPTGAYA

-441 MLDMIGQLISAAE
+441 MLDLIGQLISAAE

-473 LDSITMN
+473 LDSITVN
-480 STLGGLP
+480 STLGGSGINL
-487 ILSPVPVGLSTIT
+487 LSPVPAGLL
-500 GSGTTTKTNG
+500 TNG
-510 SGVGG
+510 GG
-515 GTPAASTQRGVNA
+515 ATPSASTQRGVNA

-543 LQSFLQQGVL
+543 LQSFLQSGVL
-553 AGTNQTTS
+553 AGTNQTSS
-561 YALNTM
+561 YSLNTM

-576 MQFRTMITA
+576 MQFRTLITA

-602 KRGQKGVIEVT
+602 KRGQKGVIEVA
-613 QEFKYVKEYSDPQSS
+613 QEFKYVKEYSAPQSS
-628 IRTINTGG
+628 IRTVIPEGGGAINTGI
-636 TGGATNSVN
+636 
-645 VSANQSVPGPET
+645 PGPET
-657 VIGSFPSQISDA
+657 VIGSFPSEISDP

-684 DNSRVLLELEPSFVD
+684 DNSRVLLELEPSFID

-706 GTQINSAYTLSY
+706 GTPIYSAFAASTYGVQTL
-718 FNTAVTIMT
+718 ILT
-727 NTINQPVF
+727 NNINQPVF

-809 PLNPTAGSPTTTT
+809 PLNPTAGSPTT
-822 ASTSGPP
+822 ASASGTP